1 MSIGC
6 GLRINLPKD
15 MTLRLSWGF
24 PLMNNNH
31 EEVDK
36 RCRFHFELSISPDFD
51 ALVKLRRPKEHNIE
65 KVKLDKPEI
74 KLAETVQNNNK
85 PLSRSFSQYL
95 SMSNQEIAHKIIS
108 PKPTVKL
115 QYTSRNK
122 VLNN

>member
-1 MSIGC
+1 
-6 GLRINLPKD
+6 

-36 RCRFHFELSISPDFD
+36 RCRFHFELSITPDFD
-51 ALVKLRRPKEHNIE
+51 ALVKLRKPKVQNIE
-65 KVKLDKPEI
+65 KVKLDMPEI
-74 KLAETVQNNNK
+74 EVAEFVKNNNK
-85 PLSRSFSQYL
+85 LPSMSFSQHL
-95 SMSNQEIAHKIIS
+95 SMSNQELAHKIIS